1 MQEPSVLDYLKSRL
15 MPWKYPR
22 VELPPEEPLSNGGL
36 ADSETGSG
44 AFEPGGRE
52 QPVGTPSEA
61 KQPGVTE
68 EPSIAS
74 EPSGW
79 SAAGAFPW
87 ASLLALLLALA
98 AQFSLGPAP
107 QRGWQTG
114 VGLMILA
121 LALLVLAIWRGEW
134 QPEPLPE
141 PLPLGPPAKLH
152 LAYLLTG
159 LGLGLAAFL
168 SFYTLQFNLFNTAL
182 LLGALFYVGRAF
194 WTPTGLLRRWRDR
207 GAAFLAQPQITLKF
221 SGWTLA
227 WLGVI
232 GLVLFFRF
240 YRLAEVPPEMNSDHA
255 EKLLDILRVLNGQKL
270 IFFASN
276 GGREALIF
284 YLGAIFHQLTGMELG
299 FMSLKL
305 VSVLVGLAAL
315 PFLYGLGLELGSRR
329 LGLLAVLLAG
339 IAYWPNVVARF
350 GLRLPFY
357 MLFTAAV
364 LYFLLRGLR
373 SGSLNQ
379 FVLAGVSLG
388 LSLYGYTPD
397 RVLPLL
403 VVVAIG
409 LYLLHLRSRPRA
421 QFALTGLLAII
432 ALSLVLFLP
441 MLRYMLAEPDAFLL
455 RTLSRMGNLERP
467 LEAPAW
473 LILLQNTGRALGMF
487 SWNAGEIWPI
497 SIPGSPALGVA
508 AGALF
513 YLGAGLA
520 LVRYVLK
527 RHWLDL
533 FLLLSIPILQ
543 IPSTLALAFPA
554 ENPNLYRTG
563 GAMIP
568 VFLLAA
574 LALDGLMTTFERA
587 LPARAGKL
595 AAAALAIGLIAFAA
609 FQDYTL
615 VFDRYSQQYL
625 ASSWNTSEIGAVA
638 REFADT
644 LGSPDTVWVVGY
656 PHWIDSRLVATNAG
670 YPGRDFRI
678 YPEDLG
684 ATQDDP
690 RPKLFFLSPQD
701 AENRQKLSELYPQGW
716 AKTMT
721 SRTPGKDYVVFFV
734 PPTEQP

>member
-1 MQEPSVLDYLKSRL
+1 VS
-15 MPWKYPR
+15 
-22 VELPPEEPLSNGGL
+22 
-36 ADSETGSG
+36 
-44 AFEPGGRE
+44 
-52 QPVGTPSEA
+52 
-61 KQPGVTE
+61 
-68 EPSIAS
+68 
-74 EPSGW
+74 
-79 SAAGAFPW
+79 AGAFPW
-87 ASLLALLLALA
+87 ASLLALLLSLA

-107 QRGWQTG
+107 QRGWHTG
-114 VGLMILA
+114 VGLMFLA
-121 LALLVLAIWRGEW
+121 LALVVLAVWRGEW
-134 QPEPLPE
+134 QPASLPE
-141 PLPLGPPAKLH
+141 PLPLGPPARLR

-168 SFYTLQFNLFNTAL
+168 SSYTLQFNLLNTAL
-182 LLGALFYVGRAF
+182 LLAALFYVGGAF
-194 WTPTGLLRRWRDR
+194 WTPTGLLRRWRER
-207 GAAFLAQPQITLKF
+207 GAAFLAQPQVTLKF

-227 WLGVI
+227 WLVVI

-255 EKLLDILRVLNGQKL
+255 EKLLDILRVLNGQKM
-270 IFFASN
+270 IFFANN

-284 YLGAIFHQLTGMELG
+284 YLGAVFHQLTGMELG

-305 VSVLVGLAAL
+305 VSVLIGLCAL

-339 IAYWPNVVARF
+339 TAYWPNVVARF

-373 SGSLNQ
+373 TGSTNQ

-403 VVVAIG
+403 VLAAIG
-409 LYLLHLRSRPRA
+409 LYLLHLRTRPRA
-421 QFALTGLLAII
+421 QFALTGLLAITI
-432 ALSLVLFLP
+432 LSLVLFLP

-473 LILLQNTGRALGMF
+473 LILLQNTGDALAMF
-487 SWNAGEIWPI
+487 SWTAGEIWPI
-497 SIPGSPALGVA
+497 SIPGYPALGVA

-520 LVRYVLK
+520 LVRYVQK

-563 GAMIP
+563 GAMVP

-574 LALDGLMTTFERA
+574 LALDGLMATFEQA
-587 LPARAGKL
+587 LPERAGRL
-595 AAAALAIGLIAFAA
+595 AAAGLAIGLIAFAA

-615 VFDRYSQQYL
+615 VFDRYYQQYR

-678 YPEDLG
+678 YPEDLS
-684 ATQDDP
+684 ATRDDP

-701 AENRQKLSELYPQGW
+701 AEGKQTLEELYPQGW
-716 AKTMT
+716 AQTMT
-721 SRTPGKDYVVFFV
+721 SKTPTKDFVVFFV
-734 PPTEQP
+734 PPTGQP

>member
-1 MQEPSVLDYLKSRL
+1 M
-15 MPWKYPR
+15 
-22 VELPPEEPLSNGGL
+22 ELPPEEQLSNGGL
-36 ADSETGSG
+36 VDSEPETS
-44 AFEPGGRE
+44 AVDLAKPARSVE
-52 QPVGTPSEA
+52 QTAADGETIDMV
-61 KQPGVTE
+61 
-68 EPSIAS
+68 EPSTTS
-74 EPSGW
+74 EP
-79 SAAGAFPW
+79 AGSFPW
-87 ASLLALLLALA
+87 ASLLALLLALI
-98 AQFSLGPAP
+98 AQYSLGPAP
-107 QRGWQTG
+107 QRSWHTG
-114 VGLMILA
+114 VGLMICA
-121 LALLVLAIWRGEW
+121 LALLVLAVWRGEW
-134 QPEPLPE
+134 QAASLPE
-141 PLPLGPPAKLH
+141 PQPPGLPTKLH
-152 LAYLLTG
+152 LNYLLTG

-168 SFYTLQFNLFNTAL
+168 SFYTLEFGLFNTGL
-182 LLGALFYVGRAF
+182 LLAALFFVARAF
-194 WTPTGLLRRWRDR
+194 WIPTGLLARWRER
-207 GAAFLAQPQITLKF
+207 GRAFLAQPQLTLKL

-227 WLGVI
+227 WLAVI

-240 YRLAEVPPEMNSDHA
+240 FRLGEVPPEMNSDHA

-270 IFFASN
+270 IFFSNN

-284 YLGAIFHQLTGMELG
+284 FLGAALQRLTGMGLG
-299 FMSLKL
+299 FMSLKI
-305 VSVLVGLAAL
+305 VSTLIGLAAL

-373 SGSLNQ
+373 TGSLNQ
-379 FVLAGVSLG
+379 FVLAGIALG
-388 LSLYGYTPD
+388 ISLYGYTPD

-409 LYLLHLRSRPRA
+409 LYLLHQRSRARTR
-421 QFALTGLLAII
+421 FALTGLLAIV

-455 RTLSRMGNLERP
+455 RTLSRMGDLERP

-473 LILLQNTGRALGMF
+473 LILMQNTGRALAMF

-497 SIPGSPALGVA
+497 SIPGYPALGVA

-513 YLGAGLA
+513 YLGAGYA
-520 LVRYVLK
+520 LVRFVQK

-543 IPSTLALAFPA
+543 LPSTLALAFPA

-563 GAMIP
+563 GAMVP

-574 LALDGLMTTFERA
+574 LALDSLMMTFERA

-595 AAAALAIGLIAFAA
+595 AATALAIGLIAFAA

-615 VFDRYSQQYL
+615 VFDRYYQQYR
-625 ASSWNTSEIGAVA
+625 ASSWNTFEIGAVA

-678 YPEDLG
+678 YPEELS
-684 ATQDDP
+684 ATHDDP

-701 AENRQKLSELYPQGW
+701 TESRQKLGELYPQGW
-716 AKTMT
+716 SQTMT
-721 SRTPGKDYVVFFV
+721 SKTPSKDFVVFFV
-734 PPTEQP
+734 PPSEQP

>member
-1 MQEPSVLDYLKSRL
+1 VS
-15 MPWKYPR
+15 
-22 VELPPEEPLSNGGL
+22 
-36 ADSETGSG
+36 
-44 AFEPGGRE
+44 
-52 QPVGTPSEA
+52 
-61 KQPGVTE
+61 
-68 EPSIAS
+68 
-74 EPSGW
+74 
-79 SAAGAFPW
+79 AGAFPW

-107 QRGWQTG
+107 QRNWHTG
-114 VGLMILA
+114 AGLMVLA
-121 LALLVLAIWRGEW
+121 LALLVLAVWRGEW
-134 QPEPLPE
+134 QPAPLPAT
-141 PLPLGPPAKLH
+141 LPFGPPAKLH

-194 WTPTGLLRRWRDR
+194 WTPTGLPGRWRER
-207 GAAFLAQPQITLKF
+207 SRAFLAKPQVTLKF
-221 SGWTLA
+221 SSWTLA
-227 WLGVI
+227 WPAVI
-232 GLVLFFRF
+232 GWVLFFRF

-255 EKLLDILRVLNGQKL
+255 EKLLDILRVLNGQRL
-270 IFFASN
+270 IFFANN

-284 YLGAIFHQLTGMELG
+284 YLGAVFHQLTGMELG

-305 VSVLVGLAAL
+305 VSVLIGLCAL

-329 LGLLAVLLAG
+329 LGLLAVLMAG

-357 MLFTAAV
+357 MLFTAAL

-373 SGSLNQ
+373 TGSLNQ
-379 FVLAGVSLG
+379 FVLAGITLG

-409 LYLLHLRSRPRA
+409 LYLLHLRSRPSA

-441 MLRYMLAEPDAFLL
+441 MLRYMLAEPEAFLL

-473 LILLQNTGRALGMF
+473 LILVQNTGGALGMF

-497 SIPGSPALGVA
+497 SIPGYPALGVA

-520 LVRYVLK
+520 LVRYFVK

-563 GAMIP
+563 GAIIP

-587 LPARAGKL
+587 LPARAGRL
-595 AAAALAIGLIAFAA
+595 VATALAIGLIAFAA
-609 FQDYTL
+609 LQDYTL
-615 VFDRYSQQYL
+615 VFDRYYQQYL

-678 YPEDLG
+678 YPEDLS
-684 ATQDDP
+684 ATQADP

-701 AENRQKLSELYPQGW
+701 TENRQKLSALYPQGW

-721 SRTPGKDYVVFFV
+721 SKTPGKDFVVFFV
-734 PPTEQP
+734 PPTGQP